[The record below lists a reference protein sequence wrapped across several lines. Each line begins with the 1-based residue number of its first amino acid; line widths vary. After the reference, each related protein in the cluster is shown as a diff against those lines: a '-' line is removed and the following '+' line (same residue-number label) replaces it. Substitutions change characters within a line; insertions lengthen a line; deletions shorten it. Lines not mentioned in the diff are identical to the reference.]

1 MIRLTRSPE
10 CLCHNGDCGYCC
22 ICLTLTA
29 SRIANILPPAERRD
43 GVRRLLEEHCSD
55 LGSSDREELLEDIF
69 ARRAR
74 SRGDLPEGMGLL
86 PDHNIPGR
94 FLPGSWFLDGKR
106 SGHCFTF
113 TIRGVYAADGRMVSV
128 PLNSKQFLNTEATL
142 RAVKRAVGAE
152 GQIIIATAEWR
163 RIWNGFEQRD
173 GGGSWRWVVGLRY
186 LLHQDFVRREGRFR
200 ASY

>member
-1 MIRLTRSPE
+1 MIRLTRSPDCLSHHDDGYPCE
-10 CLCHNGDCGYCC
+10 CVM
-22 ICLTLTA
+22 LTA

-74 SRGDLPEGMGLL
+74 SRGDFPEGMGLL
-86 PDHNIPGR
+86 PDRNIPGR
-94 FLPGSWFLDGKR
+94 FLPGSWFLNGER

-128 PLNSKQFLNTEATL
+128 PLTSKQFLKTEATL

-163 RIWNGFEQRD
+163 CIWNGFEQRD

-186 LLHQDFVRREGRFR
+186 LLHQDFVRREERFH
-200 ASY
+200 ATY